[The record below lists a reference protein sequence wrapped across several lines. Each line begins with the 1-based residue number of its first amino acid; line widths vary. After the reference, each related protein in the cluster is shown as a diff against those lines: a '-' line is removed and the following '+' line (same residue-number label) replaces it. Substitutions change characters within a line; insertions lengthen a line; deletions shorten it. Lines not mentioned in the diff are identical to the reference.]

1 MEVTVATV
9 AAAAEESMYS
19 QQTTGNQVKKEKR
32 LFPRASLYLGPA
44 EGATSISDGSF
55 YFN

>member
-9 AAAAEESMYS
+9 ASAAEELMNS
-19 QQTTGNQVKKEKR
+19 QQAIGNLAKKEKR

-44 EGATSISDGSF
+44 EGATAISDGSF